1 MSLLATSIL
10 DADYLNIKS
19 EIEIVDRAGVDI
31 FTLDVMDGTFISR
44 ITFGDYVVARIR
56 EMTNLPID
64 VHLMTSNP
72 INYIEKMY
80 NAGADSI
87 TFHIEATED
96 PQAVIDR
103 INSYN
108 LMAGIA
114 LNYETPL
121 ENIFPFLQNIALVN
135 LLAVP
140 TGHGG
145 QHFQPETLNRIEKI
159 KQKIVDIGDI
169 VAVEVDGGVKIQN
182 ILDVVTAGADI
193 ITVGTGIYHASDRI
207 KAVHELKNKISSVSG
222 DDNKLRS
229 FFTPRNLAANRTPE
243 QVRTLRELR
252 DALDIHPQTW
262 DPIGQ
267 TNDS

>member
-1 MSLLATSIL
+1 MSLLTASIL

-19 EIEIVDRAGVDI
+19 EIEIVDRAGVDM
-31 FTLDVMDGTFISR
+31 FTLDIMDGTFIPR

-64 VHLMTSNP
+64 VHLMISNP

-96 PQAVIDR
+96 PKAVIES
-103 INSYN
+103 IKSYN
-108 LMAGIA
+108 LLSGIA
-114 LNYETPL
+114 LNPETPL
-121 ENIFPFLQNIALVN
+121 ENIFPFLENIELVN

-145 QHFQPETLNRIEKI
+145 QHFQPETLNRVKKI
-159 KQKIVDIGDI
+159 KQKIVDLGEI
-169 VAVEVDGGVKIQN
+169 VAVEVDGGVKSENIQA
-182 ILDVVTAGADI
+182 VAEAGADI
-193 ITVGTGIYHASDRI
+193 ITVGTGIYHASDHT
-207 KAVHELKNKISSVSG
+207 KAVHELKNKIASVSG

-229 FFTPRNLAANRTPE
+229 LFAPRNLAANRSPE
-243 QVRTLRELR
+243 QVRKLRELR

-267 TNDS
+267 TNNS